1 MEKSHKNPK
10 WMRLGLFS
18 FPTDSSAVTIKLV
31 KTLQM
36 FKVAF
41 KKTINRGKSL
51 QLNKTKEIAIKDND
65 KGKQIISYRL

>member
-1 MEKSHKNPK
+1 MDEARFVFISN
-10 WMRLGLFS
+10 WQL
-18 FPTDSSAVTIKLV
+18 AVTIKLV

-41 KKTINRGKSL
+41 KKMINRGKSL

-65 KGKQIISYRL
+65 KGKQIISYRLWRSVFKLL